1 MARRQKKK
9 CNRKQCSKNQRSKK
23 PRNRQQRY
31 QKQRENYCSQQ
42 DYENIQIT
50 DDFMFGTVFSY
61 KEDCK
66 EFLQRILQIRI
77 LEIRIVTPQ
86 QSIRNRKDGK
96 GIRLDVYV
104 RDDQGNSYD
113 IEMQLLDTKELDLRS
128 RYYHSEMDTYQIR
141 KGKKYKNLKE
151 SIVIFV
157 CGFDPFDENR
167 SIYTFETICR
177 ENTDIR
183 LKDKRKT
190 YFVYIGGNRDGV
202 AADTIKLLDYFKTG
216 EPTDEF
222 TFNLQNRVE
231 QIRCDDEWR
240 ENHMT
245 LEMKMDEMF
254 DKGVELGEQR
264 GMERGMKR
272 GLERGM
278 AETEQKL
285 VNNLMVNMNITEEEA
300 KERLGI
306 CPFI

>member
-23 PRNRQQRY
+23 SRNRQQRYHKQRY

-254 DKGVELGEQR
+254 DKGVEIGEQR
-264 GMERGMKR
+264 GMQ
-272 GLERGM
+272 RGM
-278 AETEQKL
+278 AETKQKL
-285 VNNLMVNMNITEEEA
+285 INNLMENMNITEEEA

>member
-9 CNRKQCSKNQRSKK
+9 CNRKQGSKNQRSKK

-42 DYENIQIT
+42 DFENIQIT
-50 DDFMFGTVFSY
+50 DDFMFGTVFSD
-61 KEDCK
+61 KDDCK

-222 TFNLQNRVE
+222 TVNLQNRVE

-254 DKGVELGEQR
+254 DKGVELGEQC
-264 GMERGMKR
+264 GMER
-272 GLERGM
+272 GLERGT

-285 VNNLMVNMNITEEEA
+285 INNLMVNMNITKEEA

-306 CPFI
+306 S

>member
-1 MARRQKKK
+1 MLLQGKETFYGKKTK
-9 CNRKQCSKNQRSKK
+9 EKYNRKQCSKNQRSKK
-23 PRNRQQRY
+23 PRNRQQRYHKQRY

-157 CGFDPFDENR
+157 LLRQLLPGDGGSCTGGRPCLPILRTRHYTADHKAVR
-167 SIYTFETICR
+167 SVKACIALRI
-177 ENTDIR
+177 
-183 LKDKRKT
+183 
-190 YFVYIGGNRDGV
+190 
-202 AADTIKLLDYFKTG
+202 
-216 EPTDEF
+216 
-222 TFNLQNRVE
+222 
-231 QIRCDDEWR
+231 
-240 ENHMT
+240 
-245 LEMKMDEMF
+245 
-254 DKGVELGEQR
+254 
-264 GMERGMKR
+264 
-272 GLERGM
+272 
-278 AETEQKL
+278 
-285 VNNLMVNMNITEEEA
+285 
-300 KERLGI
+300 
-306 CPFI
+306 

>member
-23 PRNRQQRY
+23 SRNRQQRY

-167 SIYTFETICR
+167 SIYTFESICR

-254 DKGVELGEQR
+254 DKGVEIGEQR
-264 GMERGMKR
+264 GMQRGMQR
-272 GLERGM
+272 
-278 AETEQKL
+278 
-285 VNNLMVNMNITEEEA
+285 
-300 KERLGI
+300 
-306 CPFI
+306 

>member
-9 CNRKQCSKNQRSKK
+9 CNRKQGSKNQHSKK
-23 PRNRQQRY
+23 TRQQRY
-31 QKQRENYCSQQ
+31 QKKHENYCSQQ
-42 DYENIQIT
+42 DFENIQIT

-113 IEMQLLDTKELDLRS
+113 IEMQLLDTKELDLCS

-141 KGKKYKNLKE
+141 KE

-157 CGFDPFDENR
+157 CGFDPFDKNR

-190 YFVYIGGNRDGV
+190 YFVYIGRNRDGV

-216 EPTDEF
+216 FVCIFFCSTIIIGFSSGWRSMLIFVIILMRKKILVYFHQHFCENAF
-222 TFNLQNRVE
+222 TKKNQCAGKKCLGISRIEDIGIILDILQR
-231 QIRCDDEWR
+231 
-240 ENHMT
+240 
-245 LEMKMDEMF
+245 LEI
-254 DKGVELGEQR
+254 
-264 GMERGMKR
+264 
-272 GLERGM
+272 
-278 AETEQKL
+278 ETEEA
-285 VNNLMVNMNITEEEA
+285 NN
-300 KERLGI
+300 
-306 CPFI
+306 